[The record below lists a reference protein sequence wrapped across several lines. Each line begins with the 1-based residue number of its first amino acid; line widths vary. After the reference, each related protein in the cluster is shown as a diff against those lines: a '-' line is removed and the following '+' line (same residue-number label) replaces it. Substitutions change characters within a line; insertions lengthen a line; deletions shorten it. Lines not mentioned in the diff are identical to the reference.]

1 MGRMSVRAYV
11 NEHSNF
17 EFASAAI
24 KNDVIRTFKA
34 RMEMHYDSLVG
45 EEMGGTD
52 DNLPILHEP
61 PRRVNICLPDDSI
74 TVSDLLFPG
83 ETPEESV
90 KAVEEMLGFTPQFE
104 QLDDE
109 LEIVASPQTVKVPF
123 QSKNLDKK
131 YPVFG
136 ANTRVHPIIFF
147 THVPIIVYQYFFL

>member
-1 MGRMSVRAYV
+1 
-11 NEHSNF
+11 
-17 EFASAAI
+17 
-24 KNDVIRTFKA
+24 
-34 RMEMHYDSLVG
+34 MEMHYDSLVG

-52 DNLPILHEP
+52 VNLHGILHEP

-131 YPVFG
+131 NIPFS
-136 ANTRVHPIIFF
+136 ANHARSLNTFF
-147 THVPIIVYQYFFL
+147 NKFQNF

>member
-1 MGRMSVRAYV
+1 
-11 NEHSNF
+11 
-17 EFASAAI
+17 
-24 KNDVIRTFKA
+24 
-34 RMEMHYDSLVG
+34 MHYDSLVG

-52 DNLPILHEP
+52 VNLHGILHEP

-109 LEIVASPQTVKVPF
+109 LEIVASPQTVKV
-123 QSKNLDKK
+123 
-131 YPVFG
+131 
-136 ANTRVHPIIFF
+136 
-147 THVPIIVYQYFFL
+147 

>member
-1 MGRMSVRAYV
+1 MVANITAKMNIMGRMSVRAYV

-17 EFASAAI
+17 EFASTAI
-24 KNDVIRTFKA
+24 KNDIIRTFKA

-52 DNLPILHEP
+52 VNLPILHEP

-109 LEIVASPQTVKVPF
+109 LEIVASPQTVKVISSYF
-123 QSKNLDKK
+123 QSRKMKIKKK

-136 ANTRVHPIIFF
+136 RPNTH
-147 THVPIIVYQYFFL
+147 